1 MEKYTFK
8 NNAQLE
14 AERNKM
20 KAIKKMKEDMK
31 GKKLLKEATY
41 TVTTIDDAI
50 MTIQEC
56 MTLIA
61 RKKRN
66 PLVLSDI
73 IGSTITGGIDNVAE
87 FFTTDESRKEKI
99 TNILKKRIILTL
111 RSALTL

>member
-1 MEKYTFK
+1 MGKYIFK

-14 AERNKM
+14 AEQNKM

-31 GKKLLKEATY
+31 GKKLLTEATY

-66 PLVLSDI
+66 PIVLSDI
-73 IGSTITGGIDNVAE
+73 IGSTIIGGIDNVAE

-99 TNILKKRIILTL
+99 ASILKKRIIMTL
-111 RSALTL
+111 RSALVL

>member
-1 MEKYTFK
+1 MKEYKFTTK
-8 NNAQLE
+8 AQDE
-14 AERNKM
+14 AVINKV

-31 GKKLLKEATY
+31 GKKLLTEATY

-99 TNILKKRIILTL
+99 ANTLKKRIILTL
-111 RSALTL
+111 RSALSL